1 MSGRALFRPLCGLV
15 LTKAAGGW
23 LIAEACLEHDH
34 AGLLL
39 QIESMRLA
47 FSDTLQYCGDPD
59 QSHVALDEL
68 LSKPYARKRRAD
80 LFSPNKV
87 QALHADAT
95 TSGLLSSL

>member
-1 MSGRALFRPLCGLV
+1 MRLDRA
-15 LTKAAGGW
+15 A
-23 LIAEACLEHDH
+23 
-34 AGLLL
+34 LLL

-59 QSHVALDEL
+59 QSHVAQDEL

-87 QALHADAT
+87 QALHADTAINIRID
-95 TSGLLSSL
+95 SKCDDLWSAQLILAGREMSVLPV